1 MASADASD
9 FLAGLTEAGSV
20 ETMKIARELAVIP
33 IVMERIE
40 AITTG
45 SVIVVVVVFIDFVG
59 LPIDS

>member
-20 ETMKIARELAVIP
+20 ETMKIARELAVMP
-33 IVMERIE
+33 SVMERIE

-45 SVIVVVVVFIDFVG
+45 SVIVVVVVVDDVVC
-59 LPIDS
+59 LSNNS